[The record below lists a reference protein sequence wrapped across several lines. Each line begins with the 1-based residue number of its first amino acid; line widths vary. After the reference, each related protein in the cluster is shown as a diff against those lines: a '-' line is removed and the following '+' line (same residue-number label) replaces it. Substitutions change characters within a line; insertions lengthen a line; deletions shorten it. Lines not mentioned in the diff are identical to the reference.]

1 MTENTL
7 AKTLARL
14 FFEDPVLT
22 GHFERLYGKKPTVFC
37 EYNPR
42 RYPKEN
48 DAPFVYINVD
58 TASDDLTESFSQ
70 IQLGLTV
77 GIREKEEIPEEYGTR
92 LKALDV
98 FSESILPRM
107 TELMRS
113 VPGICAERVEKD
125 FIFDNFPLC
134 MAGMTVLIKQNA
146 PIGARRY

>member
-1 MTENTL
+1 MTENKL
-7 AKTLARL
+7 AGTLARL
-14 FFEDPVLT
+14 FFEDSMLT
-22 GHFERLYGKKPTVFC
+22 DIFERRYGKKPTVFC

-42 RYPKEN
+42 KYPKES

-77 GIREKEEIPEEYGTR
+77 GIREKEEKTEEYGTR
-92 LKALDV
+92 LYAL
-98 FSESILPRM
+98 EILGDRIFPRM
-107 TELMRS
+107 TELLRS

-134 MAGMTVLIKQNA
+134 MASMTVLIKQNA